1 MKKISN
7 HCYTTGKFRR
17 ATHWIC
23 NVNLK
28 ITKKV
33 FLIFHGW
40 KGYDSHII
48 MNKIDKFDVKV
59 DVIRNEIEKSM
70 AFTIN
75 KNSVFLDS
83 IQLTKTSLEKL

>member
-1 MKKISN
+1 
-7 HCYTTGKFRR
+7 
-17 ATHWIC
+17 
-23 NVNLK
+23 
-28 ITKKV
+28 
-33 FLIFHGW
+33 
-40 KGYDSHII
+40 
-48 MNKIDKFDVKV
+48 MNKIDKFDVKI

>member
-17 ATHWIC
+17 ATHWIY

-33 FLIFHGW
+33 FLGLKYF
-40 KGYDSHII
+40 
-48 MNKIDKFDVKV
+48 MVEKV
-59 DVIRNEIEKSM
+59 MTV
-70 AFTIN
+70 T
-75 KNSVFLDS
+75 
-83 IQLTKTSLEKL
+83 

>member
-40 KGYDSHII
+40 KGYDNHII